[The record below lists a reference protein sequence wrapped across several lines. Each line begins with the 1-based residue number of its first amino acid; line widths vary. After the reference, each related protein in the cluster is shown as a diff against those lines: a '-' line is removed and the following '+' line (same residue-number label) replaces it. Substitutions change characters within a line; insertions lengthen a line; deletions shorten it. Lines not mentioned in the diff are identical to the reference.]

1 MQQALSALNR
11 WDECVVAFLSLH
23 STSQRRQ
30 RGQMGFPAWGT
41 VKEDTVD
48 SLGGVIKKENRA
60 FLYPSGLAVKN
71 PLANPRDTDLIPDVG
86 RSHML
91 WNN

>member
-1 MQQALSALNR
+1 MCCGLDGTVLY
-11 WDECVVAFLSLH
+11 FLSLH
-23 STSQRRQ
+23 SIAQRRQ
-30 RGQMGFPAWGT
+30 HGQMGFPAWGT

-48 SLGGVIKKENRA
+48 SLGVSLRRKVGTSPVAELDKE
-60 FLYPSGLAVKN
+60 STGQGK
-71 PLANPRDTDLIPDVG
+71 DTDLIPDVG